1 MRIQTPALISIASLL
16 LSLPVAA
23 QTFEIVQQPS
33 KKSSTATKTEKKAT
47 PAATPAKPVKDAT
60 ATKPKPVGVS
70 SSASTRRSKSAV
82 AAKSTKKSAAKDAKT
97 VAETKSAESEAT
109 ETAAAPAPK
118 EEVVPPLPPFKSNL
132 PGAVIVT
139 GEDVSALRAQI
150 QSALERD
157 SSLSGSA
164 LTVNINDTMVE
175 LTGTVNNGK
184 ERTAAHRI
192 AQSYSGNRRVQDRIT
207 VLGQPDT
214 QTARTPA
221 TSAQTSTDAASDLPQ
236 ADTGAAAR
244 KAKDAQKSNNVP
256 AGNPLVPK
264 ADKNQPKTEEN
275 STPPPIKAHN

>member
-1 MRIQTPALISIASLL
+1 MRIQTPALVAIASLL
-16 LSLPVAA
+16 LSSSVAA

-33 KKSSTATKTEKKAT
+33 KKSSTANKTTAPDKKVTPVKAT
-47 PAATPAKPVKDAT
+47 PVKETAAS
-60 ATKPKPVGVS
+60 KPKPVGVAAKNS
-70 SSASTRRSKSAV
+70 SKSTL
-82 AAKSTKKSAAKDAKT
+82 AAKNAKKSAAKKT
-97 VAETKSAESEAT
+97 EVAETKPTEPEVT

-139 GEDVSALRAQI
+139 GEDVTALRAQI

-157 SSLSGSA
+157 PSLSGSA

-175 LTGTVNNGK
+175 LTGTVSNGR

-207 VLGQPDT
+207 IIGQGDAQNARSTTNAT
-214 QTARTPA
+214 Q
-221 TSAQTSTDAASDLPQ
+221 SSTDSSADLPQ
-236 ADTGAAAR
+236 GDQTNATR
-244 KAKDAQKSNNVP
+244 KAKDAQKSTNVP

-264 ADKNQPKTEEN
+264 ADKQPKTQEN
-275 STPPPIKAHN
+275 PSTPPPIKAHN